1 MKRVAMLLGLTFGAA
16 GLSAATLDGVLA
28 RLEKAE
34 TEIKTL
40 VFDYTQTVSM
50 AVGKTETS
58 VSGTVSFQRPDRF
71 RVESRGTSPQ
81 TVVSDGTHLW
91 IYSPA
96 HKQVIKD
103 TLSGLLGARG
113 VPAGVGGFQ
122 WKVADMKKDF
132 NMSLENAAAD
142 VPVLVLTP
150 KSDAGATTL
159 RLWIDMERGLAVKTA
174 LLTEAVKT
182 DVALADVRVNPR
194 LSKTLF
200 QFKPPA
206 GVEIV
211 DMPTPAP

>member
-1 MKRVAMLLGLTFGAA
+1 MRRVTLVMGLMIAAA
-16 GLSAATLDGVLA
+16 GLSAATLDAVLS

-34 TEIKTL
+34 SDIKTM
-40 VFDYTQTVSM
+40 VFDYSQTVSM

-71 RVESRGTSPQ
+71 RIESRGTSPQ

-103 TLSGLLGARG
+103 TLSGVMGARG
-113 VPAGVGGFQ
+113 VAAGLGGFQ
-122 WKVADMKKDF
+122 WKVADMKREF
-132 NMSLENAAAD
+132 NMLIDESVAD
-142 VPVLVLTP
+142 APVLVLTP
-150 KSDAGATTL
+150 KNDPGSTTL
-159 RLWIDMERGLAVKTA
+159 RLWIDMDRGVAVKTS
-174 LLTEAVKT
+174 LITDTVQTE
-182 DVALADVRVNPR
+182 VALANVRVNPR
-194 LSKTLF
+194 LSKGFF

-206 GVEIV
+206 GVDVV

>member
-1 MKRVAMLLGLTFGAA
+1 MRRVAMLLGLTVGAA

-34 TEIKTL
+34 TEIKAL
-40 VFDYTQTVSM
+40 VFDYTQSVSLS
-50 AVGKTETS
+50 VGQSETR

-113 VPAGVGGFQ
+113 APAGLGGFQ
-122 WKVADMKKDF
+122 WKVADMKKEF
-132 NMSLENAAAD
+132 NIALENADDD

-150 KSDAGATTL
+150 KSAAGSTTL
-159 RLWIDMERGLAVKTA
+159 RLWIDMDRGVAVKTTLVA
-174 LLTEAVKT
+174 DGVKT
-182 DVALADVRVNPR
+182 DVSLTDVRVNPR
-194 LSKTLF
+194 LSKNLF

-206 GVEIV
+206 GVELV
-211 DMPTPAP
+211 DMPTPLP